1 MHKHIKRAIESGDF
15 STATVTG
22 FLDPSD
28 NVADAAERALGV
40 VAGMP
45 VDQAKLA
52 LQIALKAID
61 TAAFVPADVVRRTSV
76 VSTSDRVGGST
87 S

>member
-15 STATVTG
+15 SQATVTG

-28 NVADAAERALGV
+28 QVAEVAERALGV
-40 VAGMP
+40 VAGLP

-61 TAAFVPADVVRRTSV
+61 TAAYVPTDVVRKTTV
-76 VSTSDRVGGST
+76 VSTSYQVGGPT